1 MTNWLLCHLPF
12 RQFFTSAVAAAA
24 AIELSWHCR
33 SGSGARARA
42 PAPLSNRPSVLY
54 PRTESERG
62 RGSERESDVRL
73 SVSPPPRRASPHLF
87 LLPFAFVF
95 SRLLLIARHQL
106 HLASIRPPPPS
117 LSQRRRGALPRR
129 QRRRQPRRRSNS
141 PFSVLVDMFRER
153 KRERERESGRGRP
166 GVREGASDSFGVG
179 LTEEVGTR
187 VSHIRLLSDCTDG
200 FYSLRMNINVDY
212 KGWQYNSI
220 QSAGRS

>member
-153 KRERERESGRGRP
+153 KRERERERERTWPARRARGSERLIWSRTDGRGRNACLAHTSP
-166 GVREGASDSFGVG
+166 E
-179 LTEEVGTR
+179 
-187 VSHIRLLSDCTDG
+187 
-200 FYSLRMNINVDY
+200 
-212 KGWQYNSI
+212 
-220 QSAGRS
+220 